1 MDRRLIGALL
11 VVAVVAVAVVVPAR
25 DGLRIAGRATAIEL
39 PADPGVGDCLLV
51 TASFGPCTGQPAIG
65 EVVFDRHRNRRPL
78 RSTRAGRIRAE
89 RTAGAAALSYAG
101 LTAIDG
107 RYVPRQHQQPDPV
120 NWKFSINVRT
130 TWVLPTALQRA
141 AGRTWA
147 ACVVEPAGGS
157 RYLGGLAEAY
167 SGGRLPNA
175 YGVCWSSREVGVGMH
190 KVDCAEPHLAEL
202 IAIGN
207 VARDDVNPTEIS
219 GSCQS
224 LAAEVIGRSDP
235 TADGGLTVRIDP
247 DAADSLRWTR
257 EAMGVVCYVV
267 PNCAFAHRHA
277 WLACGD
283 RPVPYSG

>member
-25 DGLRIAGRATAIEL
+25 DGLRIAGRAVTIDL

-51 TASFGPCTGQPAIG
+51 TASFGPCAGRQVLG
-65 EVVFDRHRNRRPL
+65 EVVSIVTATSDPYDRPV
-78 RSTRAGRIRAE
+78 RAE
-89 RTAGAAALSYAG
+89 SSGTDCRAAALTYAG

-107 RYVPRQHQQPDPV
+107 RYVPRHYQQPDPV

-130 TWVLPTALQRA
+130 SWVLPTALQRA

-147 ACVVEPAGGS
+147 ACIVEPAEGS
-157 RYLGGLAEAY
+157 SYVGGLTEAY
-167 SGGRLPNA
+167 SGGRLPDA
-175 YGVCWSSREVGVGMH
+175 YGVCWSSREVGVAMH
-190 KVDCAEPHLAEL
+190 KVNCAEPHLAEL
-202 IAIGN
+202 LAIGN

-224 LAAEVIGRSDP
+224 LAAEVMGRPDP
-235 TADGGLTVRIDP
+235 TADGGLTVLIDP
-247 DAADSLRWTR
+247 DAADSFRWTR

-267 PNCAFAHRHA
+267 PTAHS
-277 WLACGD
+277 LTGSLVGLGD